1 VVKLILPGFYL
12 VGLLIST

>member
-12 VGLLIST
+12 GY